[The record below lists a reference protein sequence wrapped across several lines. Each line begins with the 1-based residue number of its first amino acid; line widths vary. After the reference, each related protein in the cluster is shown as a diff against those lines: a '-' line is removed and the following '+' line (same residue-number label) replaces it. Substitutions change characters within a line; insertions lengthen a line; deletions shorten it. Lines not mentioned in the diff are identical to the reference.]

1 MLFFKMNCRKFDST
15 LAHIEDDLENQWL
28 RKQYPDIKTG
38 NSSQTIKSQ
47 DIESLEVFK
56 CVCIYSSVCWVER
69 ITRYDEIIFKKFF

>member
-38 NSSQTIKSQ
+38 NSSQTIKS
-47 DIESLEVFK
+47 
-56 CVCIYSSVCWVER
+56 
-69 ITRYDEIIFKKFF
+69 

>member
-56 CVCIYSSVCWVER
+56 
-69 ITRYDEIIFKKFF
+69 